1 MGTKKVSSENTN
13 QSVIYRDLYQEAL
26 DEGDFDVI
34 ALDYN
39 MLAPNAFAAL
49 APFATEF
56 SGNGVD
62 MSNDNYDPFP
72 HVTGYSDSD
81 YDDIID
87 KASKTSDSKERA
99 QLLHDAEE
107 KLMED
112 MPIVPVLFLQDAY
125 VTSKVISGVK
135 NTYWGRDFD
144 NLKMKN
150 YMKYKESIQAEDS
163 ENEFE

>member
-1 MGTKKVSSENTN
+1 MGTKKISSENTN

-81 YDDIID
+81 YRQGKQDVRQQG
-87 KASKTSDSKERA
+87 KSTAS
-99 QLLHDAEE
+99 
-107 KLMED
+107 
-112 MPIVPVLFLQDAY
+112 P
-125 VTSKVISGVK
+125 
-135 NTYWGRDFD
+135 
-144 NLKMKN
+144 
-150 YMKYKESIQAEDS
+150 
-163 ENEFE
+163 